1 MDKVDI
7 VYQKLLKDILE
18 NGTSK
23 NDRTGTGTISVFS
36 REVRFKMS
44 DGFPLL
50 TTKKIYMK
58 GIIHELLWFLNGD
71 TNIKYLVD
79 NGVHIWDGDAYKNYL
94 KWAEE
99 DAKNNSYE
107 PYSQEEF
114 IEILKKDYAFGQKW
128 GELGPIY
135 GKQWVNWGGYFSK
148 AHTDR
153 AGNLGVNFKG
163 INQITNLI
171 NELKNNPDSRRLI
184 VNAWNVGEIKEMVL
198 PPCHYGFELNT
209 KEIDWYSDLENIK
222 NTYVVWSLKHNDGV
236 GYAGDVV
243 ADIKDFANKIF
254 IKNWEDNLDPFT
266 GKPLKDLECFESIP
280 KRAISLKWIQRS
292 VDTFLGLPFNIASYA
307 LLLHMIAKEVNMVP
321 DELIGSLGDVHIYK
335 NHIDQV
341 NELLSREPKE
351 LPTLNL
357 EKADNIF
364 TYCYENVKISNYD
377 PHPAIIAKLSN

>member
-23 NDRTGTGTISVFS
+23 SDRTGTGTISVFS

-50 TTKKIYMK
+50 TTKKMYMK
-58 GIIHELLWFLNGD
+58 GIVHELLWFLNGD

-79 NGVHIWDGDAYKNYL
+79 NGVHIWDGDAYKHYKSEFEKGKASGTTQMVKKLNGENKDIILSEADFIDMIKNCHEYGS
-94 KWAEE
+94 ESF
-99 DAKNNSYE
+99 AK
-107 PYSQEEF
+107 
-114 IEILKKDYAFGQKW
+114 KW
-128 GELGPIY
+128 GDLGPIY
-135 GKQWVNWGGYFSK
+135 GKQWVNWGGYFS
-148 AHTDR
+148 AGHADR
-153 AGNLGVNFKG
+153 AGNMGVHFKG
-163 INQITNLI
+163 INQIANLI

-184 VNAWNVGEIKEMVL
+184 VNAWNVGEIKDMVL

-209 KEIDWYSDLENIK
+209 REL
-222 NTYVVWSLKHNDGV
+222 
-236 GYAGDVV
+236 
-243 ADIKDFANKIF
+243 
-254 IKNWEDNLDPFT
+254 NLDERAKLHPNPEIFYDINGT
-266 GKPLKDLECFESIP
+266 FSISDSIENSNFQDKDWLHEQLDKGGIP
-280 KRAISLKWIQRS
+280 RRAISLKWIQRS

-341 NELLSREPKE
+341 NELLSREPRD
-351 LPTLNL
+351 LPTLTL
-357 EKADNIF
+357 ENVDNIF

>member
-1 MDKVDI
+1 MDKVDV

-23 NDRTGTGTISVFS
+23 SDRTGTGTISVFS
-36 REVRFKMS
+36 RDVRFKMS

-50 TTKKIYMK
+50 TTKKMYMK
-58 GIIHELLWFLNGD
+58 GIVHELLWFLNGD

-79 NGVHIWDGDAYKNYL
+79 NGVHIWNGDAYKHYKSEFEKGNASGTTQMVKKLNGENKDIILSEADFIDMIKNCHEYGS
-94 KWAEE
+94 ESF
-99 DAKNNSYE
+99 AK
-107 PYSQEEF
+107 
-114 IEILKKDYAFGQKW
+114 KW
-128 GELGPIY
+128 GDLGPIY
-135 GKQWVNWGGYFSK
+135 GKQWVNWGGYFS
-148 AHTDR
+148 AGHADR
-153 AGNLGVNFKG
+153 AGNMGVHFKG
-163 INQITNLI
+163 INQIANLI

-184 VNAWNVGEIKEMVL
+184 VNAWNVGEIKDMVL

-209 KEIDWYSDLENIK
+209 RVLDLEERRDEYFNRLTKPEVLERSKESHEYFDSFNIP
-222 NTYVVWSLKHNDGV
+222 T
-236 GYAGDVV
+236 
-243 ADIKDFANKIF
+243 
-254 IKNWEDNLDPFT
+254 
-266 GKPLKDLECFESIP
+266 
-280 KRAISLKWIQRS
+280 RAISLKWIQRS

-341 NELLSREPKE
+341 NELLSREPRE
-351 LPTLNL
+351 LPKLNL
-357 EKADNIF
+357 EKADNLF